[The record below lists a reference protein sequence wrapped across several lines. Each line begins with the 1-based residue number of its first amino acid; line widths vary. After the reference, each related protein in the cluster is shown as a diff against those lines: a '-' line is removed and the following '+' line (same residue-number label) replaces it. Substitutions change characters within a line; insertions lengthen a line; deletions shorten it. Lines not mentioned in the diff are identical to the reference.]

1 LISISTEEMR
11 RFIAYMVFVAMAL
24 LATKAEA
31 QTIALGERT
40 PRIKKVKW
48 LDGVVPQKC
57 DFTYIEFI
65 HSASAPCRQS
75 AERIYGIVSEFD
87 NISFVL
93 ISHQNATEIDHWVI
107 KYIGKKSGIIINDQ
121 QIRTAFGVNYAPYA
135 VILDHK
141 HRALWFGNP
150 RLLNRAAIEKLTENG
165 KRKTENFEFFGF
177 RLE

>member
-1 LISISTEEMR
+1 M
-11 RFIAYMVFVAMAL
+11 AMASL
-24 LATKAEA
+24 FAVANVEA

-107 KYIGKKSGIIINDQ
+107 KYIGKKSGVIISDQ

-141 HRALWFGNP
+141 NRALWFGNP
-150 RLLNRAAIEKLTENG
+150 QLLDKNTIEKLT
-165 KRKTENFEFFGF
+165 K
-177 RLE
+177 

>member
-1 LISISTEEMR
+1 MR
-11 RFIAYMVFVAMAL
+11 RFIVYMAMASL
-24 LATKAEA
+24 FAVANVEA

-107 KYIGKKSGIIINDQ
+107 KYIGKKSGVIISDQ

-141 HRALWFGNP
+141 NRALWFGNP
-150 RLLNRAAIEKLTENG
+150 QLLDKNTIEKLT
-165 KRKTENFEFFGF
+165 K
-177 RLE
+177 